1 MLRGKDLSGLQVV
14 LVRCLDLSAT
24 IVTNKGDNPSC
35 RQRKGNDQGNRAPN
49 RSKRMRAIV
58 ESAIIVLKALVAFLE
73 LIRIFLT

>member
-1 MLRGKDLSGLQVV
+1 MDKSWLDTGDADLVPQPERDSYQLT
-14 LVRCLDLSAT
+14 L
-24 IVTNKGDNPSC
+24 KEPSD

-58 ESAIIVLKALVAFLE
+58 ESAIIVLKALLALLA